1 MATDDRR
8 APLALDAGARRLSGP
23 MLAFLLS
30 LGWLGFVVLVLA
42 VLTGRGQGPADALGL
57 MVVALA
63 VALPVVLIWLSVL
76 VLRTVAA
83 LQAQTLR
90 IEAAVDRLRRNAEA
104 AAQAPPPALPPDPDP
119 EAALALFVS
128 RREAQRRH
136 ETGRPETGWH
146 ETGWPDA
153 AGQAGLALDPPPPAA
168 ALLDGDSL
176 IRALDFPRDA
186 RDASGF
192 DLLRRALHDPG
203 SAELIRAAQ
212 EVLSGLAAEGIE
224 TRDLNPDRARP
235 EVWRAF
241 AQGARGA
248 AVAGLGGVRDRSVLA
263 LTGGRMRADPAF
275 REAAHRFLRAFD
287 RRLAAFEPEA
297 SDAQLVRL
305 AETRS
310 ARAFM
315 ILGRVTGIFG

>member
-8 APLALDAGARRLSGP
+8 APLALDAGARRISGP

-42 VLTGRGQGPADALGL
+42 VLAGRGQGPAEALGL

-63 VALPVVLIWLSVL
+63 VALPVVVIWLSVL

-83 LQAQTLR
+83 LHAQALR

-104 AAQAPPPALPPDPDP
+104 AAQAPPPVPPDPDP

-128 RREAQRRH
+128 RREAQRRRETGRH
-136 ETGRPETGWH
+136 ETGR
-146 ETGWPDA
+146 PDA

-168 ALLDGDSL
+168 APLDGDSL

-287 RRLAAFEPEA
+287 RRLAAFEAEA

-305 AETRS
+305 AETRA

>member
-1 MATDDRR
+1 MADPDTRPALPLTARERR
-8 APLALDAGARRLSGP
+8 ISAP

-30 LGWLGFVVLVLA
+30 LGWLALVIA
-42 VLTGRGQGPADALGL
+42 VMATLVRQGQGPSEALGL
-57 MVVALA
+57 VVVALA
-63 VALPVVLIWLSVL
+63 ILLPIVLIWLTVL
-76 VLRTVAA
+76 LLRTVTA
-83 LQAQTLR
+83 LQDQASRMEVTL
-90 IEAAVDRLRRNAEA
+90 DQLRRNAETA
-104 AAQAPPPALPPDPDP
+104 LASAQAPPSAGVAVDPD
-119 EAALALFVS
+119 AALALFIS
-128 RREAQRRH
+128 RRELRR
-136 ETGRPETGWH
+136 G
-146 ETGWPDA
+146 
-153 AGQAGLALDPPPPAA
+153 AGQGGTQDARSRPDDQRGLALDAPPPAA
-168 ALLDGDSL
+168 SPLDAEAL

-186 RDASGF
+186 SDAQGF

-203 SAELIRAAQ
+203 AAELIRAAQ

-224 TRDLNPDRARP
+224 TRDLDPDRARP

-241 AQGARGA
+241 AQGARGP
-248 AVAGLGGVRDRSVLA
+248 AVSGLAGVRDRSVLA

-287 RRLAAFEPEA
+287 RRLSSFEPEA

-305 AETRS
+305 AETRA